1 MANKKLILKQIL
13 FCSRVVIL
21 VSLIFSLIFYD
32 KYVFATFFVIAGCLE
47 LCENVLSIKDV
58 RGTLLLDICSN
69 VVGRLVFLIPLLFLT
84 ISKSLTAWVF
94 IILAFFEIVIALYR
108 KFTVAT
114 GKIKFAINCVYFF
127 YIILLWLSIFIWCFN
142 TRAAT
147 VMLVCCSVLAGIY
160 IITCSVILGKEDD
173 NLDDEGEVQEFAEET
188 KSDIEKGLD
197 SDKNQLIE

>member
-58 RGTLLLDICSN
+58 RGTLLLDIFSN
-69 VVGRLVFLIPLLFLT
+69 VVGRFVFLIPLLFFT

-94 IILAFFEIVIALYR
+94 LILVFFEIVIALYR
-108 KFTVAT
+108 KFTSAS
-114 GKIKFAINCVYFF
+114 GKIKLAINCVYFF

-142 TRAAT
+142 MQVAT
-147 VMLVCCSVLAGIY
+147 TMLVCCSVLAGIY
-160 IITCSVILGKEDD
+160 IICCSVILGKEDE
-173 NLDDEGEVQEFAEET
+173 NLEGEVEDLENTEEP